1 MSSDQPFKIA
11 LVGNPNLGKTTLFNR
26 LCGLNQRTGN
36 YPGVTID
43 KKKGYLK
50 TGDKSVEVI
59 DLPGINSLF
68 PSSKDEELVV
78 DYLLDTENSEYPNVI
93 LLIVSALNLKRNL
106 YLFEQIRDLNIPLVL
121 AVNMADLAEK
131 RGVFISEKVLE
142 NELGVP
148 VVKIS
153 AKKGTGVDKL
163 IERCMEAAKVAERA
177 PSYIEEEAL
186 VILEEYS
193 AKKRLANN
201 YISFLKLTTSANG
214 EGEHEAQDFITEK
227 GINIRKWKTNASIL
241 RYKRIN
247 SYLDKVLTIDKS
259 KASDLTT
266 KLDRVLLHPVFGYVI
281 FFGVLLVIFQAIF
294 WLADFPMG
302 WIETGFEWLQA
313 AANDGLPDGY
323 FSRLI
328 TEGLIPGIGGV
339 VIFVPQITI
348 LFFLFSLL
356 EESGYMSR
364 IVYLTDRVM
373 QGFGMSGKSIVPM
386 ISGLACAVPAIMAA
400 RTIENSR
407 ERLITILV
415 TPLLTCAARIPVYVV
430 VIALIIPDDAT
441 VFGIFNAQGIAL
453 MGLYL
458 LGVVMTFIVAF
469 VLKYLL
475 KPSYKS
481 YLLMEVPEY
490 LLPGLKNVLIRV
502 WSNVKSFIWNA
513 GKIIV
518 ATAVI
523 LFVLVTNGGEDFKN
537 AEQHITAEYPTV
549 SVDEKTDLIASYQT
563 ESSYLGMLGK
573 SIEPVIEP
581 LGYDW
586 KIGIALIS
594 SLAAREVF
602 VGTISI
608 IYAVGSDAE
617 MKVRDRLK
625 AEINPRTGLPA
636 FGLAT
641 SISLLLF
648 YAFSLQCMST
658 VAVTYKETKS
668 VKWTAIQFGYMTV
681 LAYFSALIAYQLLK

>member
-1 MSSDQPFKIA
+1 MSSQKNLKIA

-43 KKKGYLK
+43 KKKGVLK
-50 TGDKSVEVI
+50 TSLQDIDVI

-78 DYLLDTENSEYPNVI
+78 DYLLDAENAEYPDKIV
-93 LLIVSALNLKRNL
+93 LIVSALNLKRNL
-106 YLFEQIRDLNIPLVL
+106 YLLEQIRDLNVPMVL
-121 AVNMADLAEK
+121 AINMVDLAEK
-131 RGVFISEKVLE
+131 RGVFVSATALEK
-142 NELGVP
+142 ELGIP
-148 VVKIS
+148 VVCIS
-153 AKKGTGVDKL
+153 AKKGIGIDDL
-163 IERCMEAAKVAERA
+163 IQKCAEPLSIEARIPTYIQDEGLEVLKKFSAEKG
-177 PSYIEEEAL
+177 I
-186 VILEEYS
+186 
-193 AKKRLANN
+193 AND
-201 YISFLKLTTSANG
+201 YVSFLKLTSKSKNKADVDTQ
-214 EGEHEAQDFITEK
+214 EFIAK
-227 GINIRKWKTNASIL
+227 NDVDIRKWKTNASIL

-247 SYLDKVLTIDKS
+247 AYLDEVLTIDKS

-266 KLDRVLLHPVFGYVI
+266 KLDRVLLHPVFGYII
-281 FFGVLLVIFQAIF
+281 FLGVLLVIFQAIF

-302 WIETGFEWLQA
+302 WIETGFESLQ
-313 AANDGLPDGY
+313 GLASENLSEGY

-328 TEGLIPGIGGV
+328 IEGLIPGIGGV

-364 IVYLTDRVM
+364 IVYLTDRLM

-430 VIALIIPDDAT
+430 VIALIVPDDAT

-453 MGLYL
+453 MGMYL
-458 LGVVMTFIVAF
+458 IGVIMTFIVAF
-469 VLKYLL
+469 VLKYVL

-490 LLPGLKNVLIRV
+490 LLPSIKNVLYRV

-518 ATAVI
+518 ATSII
-523 LFVLVTNGGEDFKN
+523 LFVLVTNGGDNFKN
-537 AEQHITAEYPTV
+537 AEEHITAQYPTATIEEQENLV
-549 SVDEKTDLIASYQT
+549 ASYQT
-563 ESSYLGMLGK
+563 ENSYLGMIGK

-602 VGTISI
+602 VGTISV
-608 IYAVGSDAE
+608 IYAIGSDEE

-625 AEINPRTGLPA
+625 NELNPDTGLPI
-636 FGLAT
+636 FGIAT

-668 VKWTAIQFGYMTV
+668 IKWTAIQFGYMTA
-681 LAYFSALIAYQLLK
+681 LAYFSALIAFQLLK